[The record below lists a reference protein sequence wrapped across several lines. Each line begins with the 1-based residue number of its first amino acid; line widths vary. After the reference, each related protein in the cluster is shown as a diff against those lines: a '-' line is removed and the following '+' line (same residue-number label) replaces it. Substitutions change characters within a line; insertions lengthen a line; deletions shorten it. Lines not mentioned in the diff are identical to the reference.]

1 MPWPMIDL
9 RARRFTGSGKASFHA
24 MEEDKGR
31 ERSRGVN
38 LSPVGGVGDEIG
50 SFVFEPEG
58 T

>member
-1 MPWPMIDL
+1 
-9 RARRFTGSGKASFHA
+9 

-31 ERSRGVN
+31 ERNRGVN
-38 LSPVGGVGDEIG
+38 LSPVEGVGDEIG

>member
-9 RARRFTGSGKASFHA
+9 RARRSTSSGKASFHA

-31 ERSRGVN
+31 ERNRGVN
-38 LSPVGGVGDEIG
+38 LSPVEGVGDEIG